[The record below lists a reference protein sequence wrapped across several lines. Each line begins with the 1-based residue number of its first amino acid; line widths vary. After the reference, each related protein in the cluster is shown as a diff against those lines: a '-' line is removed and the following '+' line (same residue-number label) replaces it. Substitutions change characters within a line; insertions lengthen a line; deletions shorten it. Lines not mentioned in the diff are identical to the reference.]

1 MALNLEHHLK
11 QPVEAFEVLTQALS
25 DRQYVC
31 KAGRLSLYT
40 RLVKMS
46 ETKRYMKIKE
56 IRDAIKT
63 AIVREHFPVK
73 NAPIREIEG
82 TLLHSEYIPG
92 RKNVF
97 IQNFEASSSSTEP
110 LVASQSTQDET
121 LFKNSY
127 GLSVERV
134 ALTHYIQNLGFTNG
148 KHAETKVLTTLFGLL
163 FWDIIFEKNIDNVFI
178 DKFQSSPLDLQSDL
192 FYQNRKELIE
202 AKLDLLRD
210 APIEFICELF
220 RKSWEINK
228 NTECHLVSWSLF
240 ESVEELIGLV
250 KCFHSNQLESMCR
263 NFACSF
269 RYFRSGGPDL
279 VLWSTEAN
287 RCMFVEVKGPGDRLS
302 EKQIVW
308 LDFLVENAIECE
320 VCYVKGKN
328 SKRLR

>member
-11 QPVEAFEVLTQALS
+11 KPIEAFQVLIQALS
-25 DRQYVC
+25 DKQYVC

-56 IRDAIKT
+56 IKDSIKT
-63 AIVREHFPVK
+63 AIVREHFSVK
-73 NAPIREIEG
+73 NAPTREIEG

-97 IQNFEASSSSTEP
+97 IQNFEAANTEQ
-110 LVASQSTQDET
+110 AIESTQDET

-127 GLSVERV
+127 GLSVEKV

-163 FWDIIFEKNIDNVFI
+163 FWDIIFEKNVDNVFI
-178 DKFQSSPLDLQSDL
+178 DKFQSSPLDLQSDM
-192 FYQNRKELIE
+192 FYQNRKERIE
-202 AKLDLLRD
+202 AKLEMLMNS
-210 APIEFICELF
+210 PIDFICELF
-220 RKSWEINK
+220 RESWQTNM
-228 NTECHLVSWSLF
+228 NTECYLVSWSLF
-240 ESVEELIGLV
+240 ETVDELLGLI
-250 KCFHSNQLESMCR
+250 KCFHSNQLASLCR

-308 LDFLVENAIECE
+308 LDFLAENSIECE